1 MSKIAKAVERAKRSR
16 EARIGT
22 AQEPR
27 IPLPSTGP
35 GLPSPQTPVY
45 SQTRVIAPEHHY
57 LEAHRI
63 LTLLDDSLAIDTYN
77 VLCTRILA
85 KTGANFSN
93 AIMITSC
100 SQAEGKTLT
109 AINLAVTIARRVQ
122 STVLLVDADLRNPKV
137 HRYLGLP
144 VEKGLAEHLSE
155 DVPLAELLVSP
166 GVPRMVVLPAGKRIH
181 GATEI
186 LGSPKM
192 EQLVHELKSRYP
204 DRYVIFDSPPL
215 LGVSDSLAL
224 SSHMDGLLLVVEAG
238 QTPREHV
245 RKAIELCK
253 DKPLLGLIMNKCRDS
268 RRTYYYP

>member
-1 MSKIAKAVERAKRSR
+1 MSKIAKAVERAKKSR
-16 EARIGT
+16 EARIGMT
-22 AQEPR
+22 R
-27 IPLPSTGP
+27 GLRVPLSSTGP
-35 GLPSPQTPVY
+35 GLPSAQTPVY
-45 SQTRVIAPEHHY
+45 SQTRVIVPEHHY
-57 LEAHRI
+57 LEAYRV
-63 LTLLDDSLAIDTYN
+63 LTLLDDSVAIDTYN
-77 VLCTRILA
+77 LLCTRILA

-100 SQAEGKTLT
+100 GQGEGKTLT
-109 AINLAVTIARRVQ
+109 AINLAVSIARRVQ

-137 HRYLGLP
+137 HRYLGLS

-238 QTPREHV
+238 QTPREDV